1 MVYHGLVVVWAIKL
15 CFFGFLGWVNACF
28 LMLRL
33 LDVASKAFIAYIL
46 YIQLIL
52 LPNVF
57 AKGRTKG

>member
-1 MVYHGLVVVWAIKL
+1 MDV
-15 CFFGFLGWVNACF
+15 CF

-57 AKGRTKG
+57 VTGERKARKYHAKT